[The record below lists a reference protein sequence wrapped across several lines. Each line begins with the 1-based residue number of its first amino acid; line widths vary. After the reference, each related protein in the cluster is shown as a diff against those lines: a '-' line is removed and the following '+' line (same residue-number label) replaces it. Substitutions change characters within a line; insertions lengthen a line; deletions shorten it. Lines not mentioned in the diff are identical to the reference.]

1 MDNDFE
7 INQAAKMLLTDIIRL
22 NISFNEAWENYNK
35 TWYDGSLLESDK
47 ENVLNLISNTIDSI
61 K

>member
-7 INQAAKMLLTDIIRL
+7 VNQAAKMLLTDIIRL
-22 NISFNEAWENYNK
+22 NMSFNEAWENYNEI
-35 TWYDGSLLESDK
+35 WYDGSLLESDK
-47 ENVLNLISNTIDSI
+47 ENVLNLISKTIDSI